1 MDNSYTPSRRSFL
14 MGAGSLAV
22 VGATAAACGSGS
34 GGSNNLSQWYHQ
46 YGEKGTEQAAKK
58 YAASYKKKKVTV
70 QWKPGDYGTA
80 LSAAL
85 LGRNTP
91 DVFESQFSIQ
101 LATSKQAV
109 PLDDI
114 LASVKSDF
122 NEIDIAT
129 NSYKGKTYGVRMIS
143 DPQLL
148 YYRKS
153 LFQNAGIQV
162 PTTIEELINATAALS
177 KGNVKGL
184 YLGKDQGV
192 GALGLVSIHA
202 AGAAQLNADNTA
214 PGFTGDDAIEAYTQ
228 VQNLTKSK
236 GLLHDYSTD
245 WTDPG
250 AFLNEQ
256 CAMQWCGMWAMPQ
269 IQAKFKDDFGVMP
282 FPKIGSAGKPVVYT
296 GGWTSFV
303 AAKSKHIDDAK
314 AFLKWLW
321 IDNTADQEDWCLS
334 YGFHIPPRKSLAAKA
349 TKLQSGAAA
358 ETVKLN
364 GQYGVSDNPY
374 WTPTLVT
381 PYTDMMTNIIR
392 KGNDPK
398 GAVAKAAPL
407 VQTALNRLLSGK

>member
-1 MDNSYTPSRRSFL
+1 
-14 MGAGSLAV
+14 
-22 VGATAAACGSGS
+22 
-34 GGSNNLSQWYHQ
+34 
-46 YGEKGTEQAAKK
+46 
-58 YAASYKKKKVTV
+58 V

-177 KGNVKGL
+177 REMSRALPGKG
-184 YLGKDQGV
+184 QGV

-202 AGAAQLNADNTA
+202 AGAAQLNADNNRA
-214 PGFTGDDAIEAYTQ
+214 R
-228 VQNLTKSK
+228 
-236 GLLHDYSTD
+236 LH
-245 WTDPG
+245 G
-250 AFLNEQ
+250 
-256 CAMQWCGMWAMPQ
+256 
-269 IQAKFKDDFGVMP
+269 
-282 FPKIGSAGKPVVYT
+282 
-296 GGWTSFV
+296 
-303 AAKSKHIDDAK
+303 
-314 AFLKWLW
+314 
-321 IDNTADQEDWCLS
+321 
-334 YGFHIPPRKSLAAKA
+334 
-349 TKLQSGAAA
+349 
-358 ETVKLN
+358 
-364 GQYGVSDNPY
+364 
-374 WTPTLVT
+374 
-381 PYTDMMTNIIR
+381 
-392 KGNDPK
+392 
-398 GAVAKAAPL
+398 
-407 VQTALNRLLSGK
+407 